1 MAPLMAAV
9 FLITNPVDTA
19 TLTESSENSM
29 LPVENVQNA
38 RAGKVWET
46 TGASTSQNVV
56 VDMGGVQA
64 VTYAAIVH
72 PDENLTSGN
81 IQGNSTDSWGSPSFS
96 EVFTGSGKTRVHK
109 LSLGQ
114 LFQYYRFTFTQPTAT
129 PSRLGRL
136 YLGGSTTLTQNMD
149 YDGFTISNRDR
160 TSTIKVDGGSYSDQ
174 RLGYRQLSM
183 PYTDISEATKTTIQE
198 TLFDVVGTHTPFFVQ
213 PDDTETGADDWYY
226 VKFAQAPVFEN
237 TGCSGGGLI
246 WSVTLTLDE
255 EIPI

>member
-1 MAPLMAAV
+1 MAAV
-9 FLITNPVDTA
+9 FLITNAADSA

-29 LPVENVQNA
+29 LPVENIQNA

-56 VDMGGVQA
+56 VNMGSATSASYVG
-64 VTYAAIVH
+64 IVH
-72 PDENLTSGN
+72 PAENLTPGN
-81 IQGNSTDSWGSPSFS
+81 IQANATDSWGSPTFS
-96 EVFTGSGKTRVHK
+96 EAITGSGKTRVHK
-109 LSLGQ
+109 FSASQNL
-114 LFQYYRFTFTQPTAT
+114 QYYRVTFTQPSST
-129 PSRLGRL
+129 PSRMGRL
-136 YLGGSTTLTQNMD
+136 FIGGATTLSENLD
-149 YDGFTISNRDR
+149 FEGFTISNRDR
-160 TSTIKVDGGSYSDQ
+160 TTTIAADGGSYSDQ
-174 RLGYRQLSM
+174 RIGYKTLSM
-183 PYTDISEATKTTIQE
+183 PYTDVSEAFKTIIQE
-198 TLFDVVGTHTPFFVQ
+198 TIFDAVGTHTPFFVQ